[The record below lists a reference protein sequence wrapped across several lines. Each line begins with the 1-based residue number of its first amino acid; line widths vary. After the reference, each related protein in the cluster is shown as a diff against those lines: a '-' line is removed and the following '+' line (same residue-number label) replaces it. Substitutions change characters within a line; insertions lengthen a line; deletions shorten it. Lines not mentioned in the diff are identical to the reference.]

1 MGEALTSEQNRKVV
15 LNFYQKCLIEK
26 QPRSAFEQFVSS
38 EFVEHK
44 PDVPDWR
51 RDAVIQYLEGLISE
65 LPFALWEVVRCVAE
79 DDFVVIH
86 AKFTPSPGEAEYVIA
101 DFFRLVNSQI
111 VEHWDVIG
119 HPPRSQKNPQPR
131 I

>member
-1 MGEALTSEQNRKVV
+1 MGDVLATERNRKVV
-15 LNFYQKCLIEK
+15 LDFYQKCLIEK

-38 EFVEHK
+38 DFIEHK

-51 RDAVIQYLEGLISE
+51 QDSVIEYLEGLIRE
-65 LPFALWEVVRCVAE
+65 LPFALWEVVRCVTE
-79 DDFVVIH
+79 DDFVVLH
-86 AKFTPSPGEAEYVIA
+86 AKFTPSPGEADYVIA
-101 DFFRLVNSQI
+101 DFFRLVDGQI

-119 HPPRSQKNPQPR
+119 PPPRVQDNPQPR